1 MSLRPCVA
9 TLNRA
14 RSVTP
19 PSFSVALS
27 PVQSQ
32 ETYCLLTPVTTSWDL
47 ETQNNGRGEKS
58 GIADAAFLPSS
69 IYNVLLL
76 QTSTCGR
83 CGCRLAAVTTE
94 ARISTIHMPTRQCRQ
109 GTEHHV

>member
-69 IYNVLLL
+69 IYNFLFLKTANCGWCWCSFATDSSVACISKILLL
-76 QTSTCGR
+76 TLTLTNGS
-83 CGCRLAAVTTE
+83 
-94 ARISTIHMPTRQCRQ
+94 
-109 GTEHHV
+109 